1 MRILL
6 VEDHPIVRAG
16 CLRLLHGNGHLD
28 VREAATAAEGLR
40 VAHEFSPDIII
51 LDLKLPDG
59 SGLGLLGPLTSPA
72 PDRKVIVFSMYEDPA
87 FAAQAL
93 EAGAKG
99 YVSKNDD
106 PEVILQA
113 VERVSAGGIFL
124 TASMAE
130 RLALTRAN
138 LGNPAHRLS
147 SREMG
152 VLELLGQ
159 GRTLSEIADQLQI
172 SYRTSASIAAQ
183 IKAKLNITSNAA
195 LIRWAVGR
203 QQV

>member
-1 MRILL
+1 LI
-6 VEDHPIVRAG
+6 EDHPIVRAG
-16 CLRLLHGNGHLD
+16 CLRLLHGNGYSN
-28 VREAATAAEGLR
+28 VREAATAGDGLR
-40 VAHEFSPDIII
+40 MAREFSPDIVI

-59 SGLGLLGPLTSPA
+59 SGLGLLGPLTSSA

-87 FAAQAL
+87 FVAQAL

-99 YVSKNDD
+99 YVTKNDD
-106 PEVILQA
+106 PEMILRA
-113 VERVSAGGIFL
+113 VEKVSAGGIFL

-138 LGNPAHRLS
+138 LGNPADRLS
-147 SREMG
+147 SRERE
-152 VLELLGQ
+152 VVELLGH
-159 GRTLSEIADQLQI
+159 GRTLSEIADELQI
-172 SYRTSASIAAQ
+172 SYRTSASIATQ
-183 IKAKLNITSNAA
+183 IKTKLNITSNAA